1 MFRQTIKITNRLTI
15 PEAELRFTASRS
27 SGPGGQ
33 NVNKVSSR
41 VTLWFDVL
49 HSPSLSAEERDLV
62 LTRLHSRIN
71 KDGLLR
77 VTSQESR
84 SQAAN
89 REAAIRR
96 FADILRSALQT
107 APVRRTSSISQSAN
121 LCRLSEKRQR
131 SLLKKERSY
140 KPSLDT

>member
-1 MFRQTIKITNRLTI
+1 MLGQTIKITQRLSITKS
-15 PEAELRFTASRS
+15 ELRFTASRS

-49 HSPSLSAEERDLV
+49 HSPSLSAEERGLV
-62 LTRLHSRIN
+62 LTRLHHRIN
-71 KDGLLR
+71 KDGVLR

-89 REAAIRR
+89 REAAVRR
-96 FADILRSALQT
+96 FADILRRALQT
-107 APVRRTSSISQSAN
+107 VPVRKTSSISQSAK
-121 LCRLSEKRQR
+121 LRRFSEKRRR
-131 SLLKKERSY
+131 SLLKKERSL